1 MIDLAIAVVIGVMI
15 MAVALWTIRLLATPP
30 PPEPDPNELVD
41 VEVTYQC
48 SVCGM
53 QLTVTYAQDA
63 DPKPPRHC
71 REEMVLVAPITGP

>member
-30 PPEPDPNELVD
+30 PPEPDPDDVVD
-41 VEVTYQC
+41 VEVTYLC

-53 QLTVTYAQDA
+53 QLTVTHAQDE
-63 DPKPPRHC
+63 DIRPPRHC
-71 REEMVLVAPITGP
+71 REEMDIVAPITDP